1 MLKCQRFQLYKKL
14 SGITRGFSQARRL
27 TRHTVTRAAA
37 CCAQWLAL
45 PARPVHL
52 PAAAASAEALAW
64 PNLPE
69 ARNSALASLG
79 SPEVHRSP
87 KETTRGSSAGVNG
100 ELHCRKGTTVFN
112 GSDPGSGAVSRIGAT
127 LKGIKPSGLVSSRS
141 TSGGLPVFR

>member
-27 TRHTVTRAAA
+27 TRHTVNRAAA

-69 ARNSALASLG
+69 ARNSALAPLG
-79 SPEVHRSP
+79 SPEFHRSP
-87 KETTRGSSAGVNG
+87 KATTRGSSAGVNG
-100 ELHCRKGTTVFN
+100 QPHSHNGTPLLTA
-112 GSDPGSGAVSRIGAT
+112 SD
-127 LKGIKPSGLVSSRS
+127 
-141 TSGGLPVFR
+141 